1 MLNRLAVAGL
11 HELCSKAM
19 GSSELCKLLA
29 ERFDN
34 QCDEQFI
41 QQIEALLKQFEQ
53 LGLVENVSPEAE

>member
-11 HELCSKAM
+11 YELCSKAM
-19 GSSELCKLLA
+19 GSTELCELLA

-41 QQIEALLKQFEQ
+41 KQIEALLMQFEK